1 VLYRPFR
8 ITGQGVLTNGEV
20 KQFNCVAVRKLNDR
34 NPVRG
39 EGRRVL
45 AKVIGAI
52 PEASRSMRG

>member
-1 VLYRPFR
+1 MLYRPFR

-20 KQFNCVAVRKLNDR
+20 KQLNCVAEGKPNGRS
-34 NPVRG
+34 PVRG